1 MLGWCTA
8 LRWHETI
15 LGYVWNVGTCRLNVN
30 GEIQVLQHEN
40 ESTDVRHRGG
50 LTCSS
55 DEGTVMVL
63 ERRGWIILQL
73 KLANH
78 VMGGAGE

>member
-1 MLGWCTA
+1 LLEWCTA

-30 GEIQVLQHEN
+30 GEIQVLKHKN

-50 LTCSS
+50 STRRS
-55 DEGTVMVL
+55 DEEAVMVL
-63 ERRGWIILQL
+63 EQRG
-73 KLANH
+73 
-78 VMGGAGE
+78 